1 MAALD
6 DLIAI
11 YKEAQLALI
20 KIITGNT
27 GAGTKTYYNTILRQL
42 TALLNQL
49 AAQTG
54 RYISTEIPKEYKAA
68 LEQTYDYF
76 KRNNLQMNRPEMF
89 AQIHSDAVSELAAE
103 MQHHIN
109 EGISSAGRRVM
120 RYANTARDNALR
132 QNGLRAS
139 AVKIASAQ
147 TVRDMQ
153 KDLIRRLSE
162 DGFLT
167 VQYGSGK
174 YAYQVGLDSYAAM
187 VARSTT
193 REAGNLAREK
203 QLLANGYDLVIITEH
218 KPCCE
223 LCARVQ
229 GRVFSI
235 SGKDKRF
242 PPLSAAFT
250 SGYRNVHPNC
260 RCVAVPWI
268 EEMQSPE
275 ELRAAIAKGS
285 QPLRDERS
293 DKEKA
298 LYTQQQSD
306 RRQMRADLIQYERYK
321 ARLGSDAPQTFSAF
335 RRVKNAGGD
344 RWEALQREYRQKF
357 EKVDIADNAKTTKP
371 VEKASAVE
379 LWETE
384 NYKNSTEK
392 GLLILPD
399 GTTKDFGGIEHHVT
413 GKEEDIKLM
422 DGATFT
428 HNHPT
433 DNTFSQN
440 DIVTGLVKGNLK
452 EMRAVTSTGDVHILV
467 NNGATEQQR
476 KKFNVD
482 YQQRRMKAA
491 NTADAKIRRGEK
503 INKDEYVKSRLE
515 TFMAEH
521 AEEYNLSYSKTRIDV
536 NKQSIDKS
544 AKNGI
549 IEEREELPRKIK
561 SGSNTVDWSI
571 VQSEE
576 YSKKYTKLSDDE
588 RVSSAIEIRAK
599 WALNNRNG
607 KNTEELYAISL
618 KDGREVSRITDQNY
632 DSAVKRTSKFTR
644 ELNAADESGEE
655 ILLLHNHPRGLPP
668 SISDINALLKNKN
681 VSGITVGHNGSIYR
695 YTRPNKEIPL
705 DEWNVAMKHFKE
717 FSETTAME
725 KSLEI
730 LSRKFEFIFEKI

>member
-1 MAALD
+1 MAELD

-42 TALLNQL
+42 TALLDQL

-103 MQHHIN
+103 MQHHIT

-120 RYANTARDNALR
+120 RYADIARDNALR

-139 AVKIASAQ
+139 AVKIASGQ

-174 YAYQVGLDSYAAM
+174 YAYQVGLDSYATM

-203 QLLANGYDLVIITEH
+203 QLLANGYDLVVITEH

-268 EEMQSPE
+268 EEMRSPE
-275 ELRAAIAKGS
+275 ERQAAIEKGS

-293 DKEKA
+293 AKEKA

-344 RWEALQREYRQKF
+344 RWEALQKEYRQRF
-357 EKVDIADNAKTTKP
+357 ENVHNSSIDNSSGSGIIKERIRESLPGNVFQQFGDVIGVGSDLLPYNAKQ
-371 VEKASAVE
+371 
-379 LWETE
+379 
-384 NYKNSTEK
+384 
-392 GLLILPD
+392 GLLSCEAELCGGRTETAVLFD
-399 GTTKDFGGIEHHVT
+399 MNGIELLRKLGDVSKVKFT
-413 GKEEDIKLM
+413 EDELLKMSGRIL
-422 DGATFT
+422 T
-428 HNHPT
+428 HNHP
-433 DNTFSQN
+433 NSSPFSPE
-440 DIVTGLVKGNLK
+440 DISFMLHNGL
-452 EMRAVTSTGDVHILV
+452 S
-467 NNGATEQQR
+467 
-476 KKFNVD
+476 
-482 YQQRRMKAA
+482 
-491 NTADAKIRRGEK
+491 
-503 INKDEYVKSRLE
+503 
-515 TFMAEH
+515 
-521 AEEYNLSYSKTRIDV
+521 
-536 NKQSIDKS
+536 
-544 AKNGI
+544 
-549 IEEREELPRKIK
+549 
-561 SGSNTVDWSI
+561 
-571 VQSEE
+571 
-576 YSKKYTKLSDDE
+576 
-588 RVSSAIEIRAK
+588 EIRATNK
-599 WALNNRNG
+599 YGTYVLQRTTDTIQNLPTKTEICNLFDDIYENIGSQYQDTAAQNG
-607 KNTEELYAISL
+607 SN
-618 KDGREVSRITDQNY
+618 
-632 DSAVKRTSKFTR
+632 
-644 ELNAADESGEE
+644 
-655 ILLLHNHPRGLPP
+655 ILLYMRA
-668 SISDINALLKNKN
+668 IEEDTIQAL
-681 VSGITVGHNGSIYR
+681 
-695 YTRPNKEIPL
+695 
-705 DEWNVAMKHFKE
+705 
-717 FSETTAME
+717 SEQFNLNFRSE
-725 KSLEI
+725 V
-730 LSRKFEFIFEKI
+730 RKYE

>member
-76 KRNNLQMNRPEMF
+76 KRNNLQMNLPEMF

-103 MQHHIN
+103 MQHHIT
-109 EGISSAGRRVM
+109 EGIFSAGRRVM
-120 RYANTARDNALR
+120 RYADIARDNALR

-162 DGFLT
+162 DGFFT

-203 QLLANGYDLVIITEH
+203 QLLANGYDLVVITEH

-268 EEMQSPE
+268 EEMRSPE
-275 ELRAAIAKGS
+275 ERQAAIEKGS

-321 ARLGSDAPQTFSAF
+321 ARLGDDAPQTFSAF
-335 RRVKNAGGD
+335 RRIKNEDGD
-344 RWEALQREYRQKF
+344 RWEGLQKEYRQRFESVHNSSIDNSGGSGIIKTENLKMSADTGFTLGEKQYEVKEDKKQVEDSYKYAKEVLGAGNVKF
-357 EKVDIADNAKTTKP
+357 DKLKNNEVIQPMLDQVNNLKAKHKKSFSQIFVDDTMSDADFAMVSPDLSLHLNAKYMNSAEATADFLARMKKQKLLPKGFENTDYLITHEYMHYISRSEVDNPRAKVHKVIPDETKMLKNAP
-371 VEKASAVE
+371 S
-379 LWETE
+379 
-384 NYKNSTEK
+384 KNS
-392 GLLILPD
+392 LIS
-399 GTTKDFGGIEHHVT
+399 K
-413 GKEEDIKLM
+413 
-422 DGATFT
+422 
-428 HNHPT
+428 N
-433 DNTFSQN
+433 
-440 DIVTGLVKGNLK
+440 
-452 EMRAVTSTGDVHILV
+452 
-467 NNGATEQQR
+467 
-476 KKFNVD
+476 
-482 YQQRRMKAA
+482 
-491 NTADAKIRRGEK
+491 
-503 INKDEYVKSRLE
+503 EYVADS
-515 TFMAEH
+515 MAM
-521 AEEYNLSYSKTRIDV
+521 
-536 NKQSIDKS
+536 
-544 AKNGI
+544 
-549 IEEREELPRKIK
+549 
-561 SGSNTVDWSI
+561 
-571 VQSEE
+571 
-576 YSKKYTKLSDDE
+576 
-588 RVSSAIEIRAK
+588 IEISSINDYSESK
-599 WALNNRNG
+599 WN
-607 KNTEELYAISL
+607 SWL
-618 KDGREVSRITDQNY
+618 KIYNY
-632 DSAVKRTSKFTR
+632 FF
-644 ELNAADESGEE
+644 N
-655 ILLLHNHPRGLPP
+655 
-668 SISDINALLKNKN
+668 
-681 VSGITVGHNGSIYR
+681 
-695 YTRPNKEIPL
+695 
-705 DEWNVAMKHFKE
+705 
-717 FSETTAME
+717 
-725 KSLEI
+725 
-730 LSRKFEFIFEKI
+730 

>member
-68 LEQTYDYF
+68 LEQAYDYF
-76 KRNNLQMNRPEMF
+76 KRNNLQMNLPEMF

-103 MQHHIN
+103 MQHHIT

-120 RYANTARDNALR
+120 RYADIARDNALR

-268 EEMQSPE
+268 EEMRSPE
-275 ELRAAIAKGS
+275 ERQAAIEKGS

-293 DKEKA
+293 AKEKA

-321 ARLGSDAPQTFSAF
+321 AQLGSDAPQTFSAF

-344 RWEALQREYRQKF
+344 RWEALQKEYRQRF
-357 EKVDIADNAKTTKP
+357 ENVHNSSIDNSGGSGIIKESSKPKPITEITDKAIESVPKVNISGYTDEQCATIQKQHK
-371 VEKASAVE
+371 E
-379 LWETE
+379 LLEYSRKHNE
-384 NYKNSTEK
+384 NKEVAFVFDSSLSNRKEYS
-392 GLLILPD
+392 GSDDVI
-399 GTTKDFGGIEHHVT
+399 DFGSDLS
-413 GKEEDIKLM
+413 GKD
-422 DGATFT
+422 
-428 HNHPT
+428 
-433 DNTFSQN
+433 
-440 DIVTGLVKGNLK
+440 LV
-452 EMRAVTSTGDVHILV
+452 
-467 NNGATEQQR
+467 
-476 KKFNVD
+476 
-482 YQQRRMKAA
+482 
-491 NTADAKIRRGEK
+491 
-503 INKDEYVKSRLE
+503 
-515 TFMAEH
+515 
-521 AEEYNLSYSKTRIDV
+521 
-536 NKQSIDKS
+536 
-544 AKNGI
+544 
-549 IEEREELPRKIK
+549 
-561 SGSNTVDWSI
+561 
-571 VQSEE
+571 
-576 YSKKYTKLSDDE
+576 
-588 RVSSAIEIRAK
+588 
-599 WALNNRNG
+599 
-607 KNTEELYAISL
+607 
-618 KDGREVSRITDQNY
+618 
-632 DSAVKRTSKFTR
+632 
-644 ELNAADESGEE
+644 
-655 ILLLHNHPRGLPP
+655 LLHNHPRNSSYSFNDIVEFIGND
-668 SISDINALLKNKN
+668 SIKTITIVKNNGKVETLTKVNSYNKLELLKSLGRIDNDIKKKAPKKGEFRD
-681 VSGITVGHNGSIYR
+681 SLYR
-695 YTRPNKEIPL
+695 KETAKFLNNHQLGGLI
-705 DEWNVAMKHFKE
+705 EWIK
-717 FSETTAME
+717 
-725 KSLEI
+725 
-730 LSRKFEFIFEKI
+730 